1 MPQIKTLR
9 ISAEPSSIRKDVP
22 IDNKLPRRVARNML
36 GYGIADVLDAA
47 ITPGGTTN
55 ILDGILTVVHNR
67 DTRSFEIRWDL
78 AK

>member
-1 MPQIKTLR
+1 MPQIP
-9 ISAEPSSIRKDVP
+9 AEPSSIRKDVP
-22 IDNKLPRRVARNML
+22 IDNRQPRRLARNAL

-55 ILDGILTVVHNR
+55 IYNGILTVVYNA
-67 DTRSFEIRWDL
+67 DTKSFEIRWDL

>member
-1 MPQIKTLR
+1 MPR
-9 ISAEPSSIRKDVP
+9 IAAEPSSIRKDVP
-22 IDNKLPRRVARNML
+22 IDNSLPRRIARNML

-55 ILDGILTVVHNR
+55 IYNGILTAVYNH
-67 DTRSFEIRWDL
+67 DTQSFEIRWDI